1 MESRLVTIFL
11 SYFMLHDKNGF
22 TDTFICLDFSC
33 RYFNRDY
40 FGNNIAYTSIKLSHT
55 LTLACVLPLF
65 ASHSGSA
72 DLLAIIDVNVCET
85 EFFSTSVVFL
95 RGGFSRATESC
106 RRRNQKR
113 RAMRSSENQ
122 SDRLG
127 SRTPILP
134 MTVAWDLVKTKLS
147 ESEVEAS

>member
-11 SYFMLHDKNGF
+11 SYFMLHDKNDF

-40 FGNNIAYTSIKLSHT
+40 CGNNIAYTSIKLIHT

-65 ASHSGSA
+65 ASHSGSE
-72 DLLAIIDVNVCET
+72 DLLAIIDVNVCGT

-95 RGGFSRATESC
+95 R
-106 RRRNQKR
+106 
-113 RAMRSSENQ
+113 
-122 SDRLG
+122 
-127 SRTPILP
+127 
-134 MTVAWDLVKTKLS
+134 
-147 ESEVEAS
+147 